1 MNFLKFT
8 WAQVLQVGTVQ
19 AHDLC
24 LKLATTRAARKIGL
38 AGGAIAPNNTADRV
52 ILDAIAFLPPTRTVQ
67 IKRPSL

>member
-1 MNFLKFT
+1 LNFLKFIQ
-8 WAQVLQVGTVQ
+8 AQVLQVGTAQ

-24 LKLATTRAARKIGL
+24 LKLAKTRAARGIGL

-52 ILDAIAFLPPTRTVQ
+52 ILDAIAFLPPARTVQ